1 MRRPRERH
9 PEGRGYLQ
17 GRARPA
23 VPVNVEFGREHACD
37 REDRDLRWG
46 VETICAV
53 LTEHWLNRP
62 VQVLRAPVEGAD
74 RPPAAGRDLVEHLPG
89 ARRELL
95 GVRRPKSVADP
106 KPSGRRRGS
115 MYGGTAMRIG
125 ARPVGNTGAQTRIQ
139 SMRTGVPAPPQRHLG
154 LGRRSARQGTR
165 QCSSACAQ
173 LQSGIGIPRQNV
185 AWEIARRVLS
195 RIAGWHPL
203 SSIAP
208 VAKSVPTRNSTP
220 ATVER
225 GCCCCEPVR
234 TRLVARPR

>member
-1 MRRPRERH
+1 MNFDSGSARYCAGTSRFHGAAVDGGARPGVTSQESAKLRRPRERH

-74 RPPAAGRDLVEHLPG
+74 QPPAAGRDLVEHLPG

-95 GVRRPKSVADP
+95 GIRRPKSVADP
-106 KPSGRRRGS
+106 KPRGRRGGP
-115 MYGGTAMRIG
+115 MYAHRRATR
-125 ARPVGNTGAQTRIQ
+125 REHGAQSRIQ
-139 SMRTGVPAPPQRHLG
+139 SMRTAFPLRPSVIWASGNGQPAKAQGSAPRHA
-154 LGRRSARQGTR
+154 RS
-165 QCSSACAQ
+165 SK
-173 LQSGIGIPRQNV
+173 SGIGIPRQKTSHGRSPG
-185 AWEIARRVLS
+185 AYCLGLRVGTLLVQS
-195 RIAGWHPL
+195 PL
-203 SSIAP
+203 
-208 VAKSVPTRNSTP
+208 
-220 ATVER
+220 
-225 GCCCCEPVR
+225 
-234 TRLVARPR
+234 